1 MKDMMII
8 ETRDPLQVRDCE
20 WSADLLVR
28 MRQAGSRCT
37 MMLTENGVLGAR
49 ASARTAFLPRLIDN
63 GIAVL
68 ADPFALAERGIKD
81 SDVAPGVACADLGAV
96 VDRLEAG
103 AAVIWR

>member
-20 WSADLLVR
+20 WSADLLIQ
-28 MRQAGSRCT
+28 MQQAGIRCT
-37 MMLTENGVLGAR
+37 MMLTENGVLGVR
-49 ASARTAFLPRLIDN
+49 ASARTAFLPRLTAS

-68 ADPFALAERGIKD
+68 ADRFALAERGIKEA
-81 SDVAPGVACADLGAV
+81 DVAPGVDCADLTAV
-96 VDRLEAG
+96 VDHLEAG

>member
-1 MKDMMII
+1 MNDMMII
-8 ETRDPLQVRDCE
+8 ETRDPLQIRDCE

-28 MRQAGSRCT
+28 MRQAGSQCA

-49 ASARTAFLPRLIDN
+49 ALARTAFLPRLIDG
-63 GIAVL
+63 GITVL
-68 ADPFALAERGIKD
+68 ADRFALAERGINE
-81 SDVAPGVACADLGAV
+81 SDLAPGVACTDLGAV